1 MKRRD
6 RDFVALFNALQYK
19 DFPVVHGHED
29 LGRRAVWTTHISSI
43 VKQCADLMG
52 LFTCF
57 ETGNRT
63 DAVIQKASRSTWA
76 KIEWE
81 WDNPCLKKVNE
92 LEKLAVAADE
102 GELMVF
108 IGYSKDTRHKENMDK
123 IISSWKKI
131 ETPLLVF
138 LVTYRYEG
146 RRRHFKQLETHYFRA
161 GKHQKYRKQE
171 ALPWQ
176 VKDTKWE
183 TVNNRIGDR

>member
-6 RDFVALFNALQYK
+6 RDFVALFNALWYK
-19 DFPVVHGHED
+19 DFPVVPGYED
-29 LGRRAVWTTHISSI
+29 RGKRAVWTTHIASV

-63 DAVIQKASRSTWA
+63 DAVIQTASRTTWA

-81 WDNPCLKKVNE
+81 WKQPFREDVNE
-92 LEKLAVAADE
+92 LEKLAAAVDE

-108 IGYSKDTRHKENMDK
+108 IGYSQDTRNGENMKK
-123 IISSWKKI
+123 IASSWKDV

-138 LVTYRYEG
+138 LVTYTWKDS
-146 RRRHFKQLETHYFRA
+146 RRHFSQLETHYFRA
-161 GKHQKYRKQE
+161 GKHKKVREQE

-176 VKDTKWE
+176 VEGTKWRAA
-183 TVNNRIGDR
+183 NNSL